1 MLGKNWRQKEKGV
14 AETEMG
20 LDSTTDSVD
29 MNQNKLQEVVRDKET
44 RHAKV
49 HGIAELNMIYQL
61 NNNDGSGSKE
71 SASNARDARNVS
83 SIPMSRR
90 SPGGGNGSQLQYSC
104 PENPMDRG
112 AWQTPVHTVVKSWT

>member
-1 MLGKNWRQKEKGV
+1 V

-29 MNQNKLQEVVRDKET
+29 MNQNKLQEVVRNKEI
-44 RHAKV
+44 RHAEV
-49 HGIAELNMIYQL
+49 PGIAELDMIYRL
-61 NNNDGSGSKE
+61 NNNDGSGGKE

-83 SIPMSRR
+83 SISVSRR

-112 AWQTPVHTVVKSWT
+112 AWQTPSIEL